1 MEALELILLYF
12 IAVLVSSIV
21 DQLIPKVYSPLIQIV
36 LGLLIAVF
44 AIAPISPSLDPEL
57 FLVLFIAPLLYDEA
71 RRANRMELW
80 KNRGPVLALA
90 IVLVFISTFVVG
102 TIVHLLIPSI
112 PLAAAFALG
121 ATLGPTDAVAV
132 AALPKDIDI
141 GQRQRSILKGESL
154 INDASG
160 IVAFQFAVAAVV
172 TGTFSIADASVTFCI
187 SFFGGLAIGVAL
199 GFAASL
205 LVRWVRS
212 LGLDNTTFHVL
223 FDVFLP
229 FFVYLVA
236 EHFSASGIIAVVA
249 AGLTFSATKHD
260 IGPTYSRTNIVSASV
275 WKTVSFT
282 LNGIVFVLL
291 GTQLPKAMQGT
302 WDDVS
307 IGNLELLGY
316 VLAITAAVIF
326 FRFLWI
332 LAMEGIGVLRDEGQ
346 DRMNKENLRSALI
359 MTLGGSKGAVTLAIA
374 FTIPVYVAAGQLFPQ
389 RELIIFLACGV
400 ILVTLLLSNFVLPL
414 FAIKEHR
421 SEDAKLTHEQDVETH
436 IEILRSVI
444 EELTARQTPQ
454 NRRAVQSVVHQYNKR
469 IARLKETH
477 GIDEDVDLT
486 MRMKAIG
493 WQKDYVAQAIADGAV
508 SPKVGYKYLNELTRT
523 EKRLERIDNSK
534 LVNIQIST
542 SLIRPIAW
550 LRNVLRRFTPIKN
563 TEMQEEL
570 LQLKIAAQ
578 THTAK
583 RLHGTITE
591 SEEPT
596 EDASA
601 LWLLYQRSINRLR
614 AEQNAQVTSSTAKAH
629 NKTREMQRV
638 AYELELDAIRAMR
651 EEERLSSRYAKYLHG
666 NVMLMMLDLE
676 GAV

>member
-44 AIAPISPSLDPEL
+44 AIAPISPALDPEL

-71 RRANRMELW
+71 RRANRIELW
-80 KNRGPVLALA
+80 KNKGPVLALA

-160 IVAFQFAVAAVV
+160 IVAFQFAIAAVV
-172 TGTFSIADASVTFCI
+172 TGTFSIVDASLTFCL
-187 SFFGGLAIGVAL
+187 SFFGGLAIGIVL
-199 GFAASL
+199 GFAANL
-205 LVRWVRS
+205 IVRWVRS

-223 FDVFLP
+223 IDVFLP
-229 FFVYLVA
+229 FAVYLAA
-236 EHFSASGIIAVVA
+236 EAFGASGIIAVVA

-260 IGPTYSRTNIVSASV
+260 IGPAYSRTNIVSASV

-307 IGNLELLGY
+307 IGNLELFGY
-316 VLAITAAVIF
+316 VIVITLAVVF
-326 FRFLWI
+326 FRFVWI

-346 DRMNKENLRSALI
+346 AKMNRENLRSALI

-374 FTIPVYVAAGQLFPQ
+374 FTIPMYIAAEQLFPQ
-389 RELIIFLACGV
+389 RELIIFLASGV

-414 FAIKEHR
+414 FAIKER
-421 SEDAKLTHEQDVETH
+421 RTEDDEAQREQDVEAH
-436 IEILRSVI
+436 IDILRSVI
-444 EELTARQTPQ
+444 EELTARQTAQ

-469 IARLKETH
+469 IARVKETH
-477 GIDEDVDLT
+477 DINDDVDLSA
-486 MRMKAIG
+486 RLEALA
-493 WQKDYVAQAIADGAV
+493 WQKEYVSQAISDGAV
-508 SPKVGYKYLNELTRT
+508 SPKVGYKYLKDLART
-523 EKRLERIDNSK
+523 ERRLERIEKSK

-542 SLIRPIAW
+542 SLFHPVAQ
-550 LRNVLRRFTPIKN
+550 LRNMLRRFTPIKN
-563 TEMQEEL
+563 TDEQEEL

-583 RLHGTITE
+583 RLHAGIAE
-591 SEEPT
+591 DDAPT

-614 AEQNAQVTSSTAKAH
+614 AEQNASVAPSLAKIQS
-629 NKTREMQRV
+629 KTNEMQRV
-638 AYELELDAIRAMR
+638 AYELELDAIRTAR
-651 EEERLSSRYAKYLHG
+651 EEERLSPRYAKYLHG

-676 GAV
+676 GTV

>member
-21 DQLIPKVYSPLIQIV
+21 DQLIPKVYSPLIQII

-71 RRANRMELW
+71 RRANRIELW
-80 KNRGPVLALA
+80 KNKAPVLALA

-102 TIVHLLIPSI
+102 GIVHLLIPSI

-141 GQRQRSILKGESL
+141 GKRQRSILKGESL

-172 TGTFSIADASVTFCI
+172 TGTFSIADASLTFCV
-187 SFFGGLAIGVAL
+187 SFFGGLAIGIVL
-199 GFAASL
+199 GFAANL
-205 LVRWVRS
+205 IVKWVRS

-223 FDVFLP
+223 IDVFLP
-229 FFVYLVA
+229 FAVYLAA
-236 EHFSASGIIAVVA
+236 EAFSASGIIAVVA

-260 IGPTYSRTNIVSASV
+260 IGPAYSRTNIVSASV

-291 GTQLPKAMQGT
+291 GTQLPKAMQST

-307 IGNLELLGY
+307 IGNLELFGY
-316 VLAITAAVIF
+316 VIAITFAVVL

-332 LAMEGIGVLRDEGQ
+332 LAMEGIGVLRDDDQ
-346 DRMNKENLRSALI
+346 KKMNKENLRSALI

-374 FTIPVYVAAGQLFPQ
+374 FTIPMYITAEQLFPQ

-414 FAIKEHR
+414 FAIKKDTT
-421 SEDAKLTHEQDVETH
+421 EDDIIEHEQDIEAH
-436 IEILRSVI
+436 IDILRSVI

-469 IARLKETH
+469 IARVKETH
-477 GIDEDVDLT
+477 DIDDDVDLEDR
-486 MRMKAIG
+486 MRAIG
-493 WQKDYVAQAIADGAV
+493 WQKEYVAQAIQDGTV
-508 SPKVGYKYLNELTRT
+508 SPKVGYKYLSELGRT
-523 EKRLERIDNSK
+523 EKRLERIDKSK
-534 LVNIQIST
+534 LVNIQLST
-542 SLIRPIAW
+542 SLFRPIAW
-550 LRNVLRRFTPIKN
+550 MRNIISRYTIIKN
-563 TEMQEEL
+563 TDEEEEL
-570 LQLKIAAQ
+570 LQLKIDAQ
-578 THTAK
+578 SHTAR
-583 RLHGTITE
+583 RLHANISE
-591 SEEPT
+591 SEAPT

-614 AEQNAQVTSSTAKAH
+614 AAQNESTLPSPA
-629 NKTREMQRV
+629 KTRSKTLEMQRV

-651 EEERLSSRYAKYLHG
+651 EEERISPRYAKYLHS

-676 GAV
+676 GTV

>member
-1 MEALELILLYF
+1 MAALELILLYF

-71 RRANRMELW
+71 RRANRIELW
-80 KNRGPVLALA
+80 KNKGPVLALA

-102 TIVHLLIPSI
+102 GIVHLLIPSI

-160 IVAFQFAVAAVV
+160 IVAFQFAIAAVV
-172 TGTFSIADASVTFCI
+172 TGTFSIADASLTFCI
-187 SFFGGLAIGVAL
+187 SFFGGLAIGIVL
-199 GFAASL
+199 GFAANL

-229 FFVYLVA
+229 FGVYLVA
-236 EHFSASGIIAVVA
+236 EHVGASGIIAVVA

-260 IGPTYSRTNIVSASV
+260 IGPAYSRTNIVSASV

-307 IGNLELLGY
+307 IGNLELFGY
-316 VLAITAAVIF
+316 VIVITLAVVL

-346 DRMNKENLRSALI
+346 DKMNKENLRSALI

-414 FAIKEHR
+414 FAIKKHR
-421 SEDAKLTHEQDVETH
+421 SEDARLTHEQDIETH
-436 IEILRSVI
+436 IDILRSVI

-469 IARLKETH
+469 IARVKETH
-477 GIDEDVDLT
+477 GIDEDVDLSA
-486 MRMKAIG
+486 RMQAIA
-493 WQKDYVAQAIADGAV
+493 WQKEFVAQAIQDGTV
-508 SPKVGYKYLNELTRT
+508 GTKVGYKYLKDLTRT

-534 LVNIQIST
+534 LVNIRLST
-542 SLIRPIAW
+542 SLVRPVAW
-550 LRNVLRRFTPIKN
+550 LRNMLRRFTPIKN
-563 TEMQEEL
+563 TDTQEEL
-570 LQLKIAAQ
+570 LALKIAAQ
-578 THTAK
+578 SHAAK
-583 RLHGTITE
+583 RLHAGIAE
-591 SEEPT
+591 NEELT

-614 AEQNAQVTSSTAKAH
+614 AEQNASVAPSPAKSR
-629 NKTREMQRV
+629 NKTLEMQRM
-638 AYELELDAIRAMR
+638 AYELELDAIRTMR
-651 EEERLSSRYAKYLHG
+651 EEERLSPRYAKYLHG

-676 GAV
+676 GTV